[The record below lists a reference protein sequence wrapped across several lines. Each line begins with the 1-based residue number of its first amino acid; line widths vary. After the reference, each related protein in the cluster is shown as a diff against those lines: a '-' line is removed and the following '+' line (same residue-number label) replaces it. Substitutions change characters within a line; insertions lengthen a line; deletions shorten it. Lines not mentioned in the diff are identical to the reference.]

1 MKIGIPGRENC
12 MCKDSEV
19 GMSMI
24 YLKREALCRW
34 YSMTGQEEC
43 KRRREKQAVAI
54 SLGAETCGSLDFIVG
69 IIGDH

>member
-1 MKIGIPGRENC
+1 MKSGIPGSGNG

-19 GMSMI
+19 GVSLI

-54 SLGAETCGSLDFIVG
+54 SLGAETCGSLDLL
-69 IIGDH
+69 